1 MRILLIEDE
10 QRLQETITTGL
21 QRANFAVDT
30 VGTLAH
36 ARTALLNA
44 GYDALILDLM
54 LPDGDGLELLQ
65 ALRRD
70 NDPLPVLILTA
81 KDAVDDRVTGLDRG
95 ADDYLVKPFAFA
107 ELVARLKALLRRPGA
122 ALGAV
127 LTINN
132 LSLDTLAHQASVDS
146 QPLQLSRQEYAVLE
160 QLMRREGRVLPRD
173 VLEDKLYS
181 MDIEIKSN
189 PIAVHIH
196 HLRQSLT
203 AATAQVRIHTVRGV
217 GYWISGT

>member
-21 QRANFAVDT
+21 EKANFTVDT

-36 ARTALLNA
+36 ARSALLNTV
-44 GYDALILDLM
+44 YDALILDLM

-70 NDPLPVLILTA
+70 NNPLPVLILTA

-127 LTINN
+127 LVINN
-132 LSLDTLAHQASVDS
+132 LNLDTIAYQANVDDT
-146 QPLQLSRQEYAVLE
+146 PLRLSRQEYAVLE
-160 QLMRREGRVLPRD
+160 QLMRREDRVVPRD
-173 VLEDKLYS
+173 VLEDRLYS
-181 MDIEIKSN
+181 IDIEISSN

-196 HLRQSLT
+196 HLRQRL
-203 AATAQVRIHTVRGV
+203 ATAGAQVCIHTVRGV
-217 GYWISGT
+217 GYWIAGT